1 MFPLFLSLLPLLIPS
16 AYLYPMENKALST
29 RQQQQHWG
37 LRSPH
42 TTTQIKLKDTKHQD
56 HTAITSR
63 LLHLAYPKTK
73 TTTQQSTIVYDM
85 DGDKQ
90 TNRQSPSTSRL
101 AVVIGKSLVD
111 CGFERMRSF
120 HLVCGGAREA
130 CGWLDQKESLHGLME
145 RTVICLVGVVVLG
158 GGMQTMERLVAAGF
172 GGNRRFTMVR
182 WGKGDMLVILG
193 EGLNVHG

>member
-1 MFPLFLSLLPLLIPS
+1 MATTTLGSS
-16 AYLYPMENKALST
+16 LST
-29 RQQQQHWG
+29 HNNDK
-37 LRSPH
+37 
-42 TTTQIKLKDTKHQD
+42 TQIKLKDTKHQD

-63 LLHLAYPKTK
+63 LLHLASPKTK
-73 TTTQQSTIVYDM
+73 TTTQQSTIVYDI

-90 TNRQSPSTSRL
+90 TNRQSPSTS
-101 AVVIGKSLVD
+101 LVD
-111 CGFERMRSF
+111 YGFERMQSF
-120 HLVCGGAREA
+120 HLVCGGARET
-130 CGWLDQKESLHGLME
+130 CGWLDQKESLHGWME
-145 RTVICLVGVVVLG
+145 RMVICLVGMVVLG